1 MIHFLFL
8 TTTISVLISCFST
21 VSAQKIMK
29 LDGNLQASTEPM
41 QAKRKGVGM
50 VGKYQFGPYQ
60 IVSGK
65 EGMTTTVSKSRFLSA
80 QTESKSKKKLSFV
93 FVRDG
98 KDSVLVNASVNTD
111 VRDWD
116 WDRITG
122 PMINGWTVLKES
134 QENYLATFSFPSDSA
149 IWRMV
154 LFTKVGQDV
163 KGKEGFVG
171 VLTDGKEEIQIKE
184 IKHWNDGKTAVM
196 GVATGYEFYSQESV
210 IAAVQSS
217 LDTFQKKLVWI
228 SVNNNASVQLILAAT
243 SAAIMVKTDGD
254 LADLDRH

>member
-1 MIHFLFL
+1 
-8 TTTISVLISCFST
+8 
-21 VSAQKIMK
+21 MK

-41 QAKRKGVGM
+41 QAKRKGVGN

-65 EGMTTTVSKSRFLSA
+65 EGLTTTTSKSRFLSA

-116 WDRITG
+116 WDRITT

-134 QENYLATFSFPSDSA
+134 QENYIATFSFPSDTTT
-149 IWRMV
+149 WRML
-154 LFTKVGQDV
+154 LFSRIGKDV
-163 KGKEGFVG
+163 KGEEEFVG
-171 VLTDGKEEIQIKE
+171 MLTDGKTAIQIKE

-196 GVATGYEFYSQESV
+196 GVAPGYEFYSQGTS

-217 LDTFQKKLVWI
+217 LDTFQKKWVWI
-228 SVNNNASVQLILAAT
+228 GVNNNANAQFILAAA

-254 LADLDRH
+254 LAAMDH